1 MKEVNGIMRT
11 SVSFEIEV
19 RIKNE
24 RKRGM
29 IENFDLKHKD
39 DWKDSSLLK
48 TWRYRLIKWV
58 DRAWK
63 EKINLRKYLK
73 FT

>member
-1 MKEVNGIMRT
+1 MKEVNGTMRIT
-11 SVSFEIEV
+11 VSFEIEV

-39 DWKDSSLLK
+39 DWKDSSVLK

-58 DRAWK
+58 DWARK
-63 EKINLRKYLK
+63 EEVNLRKYLK